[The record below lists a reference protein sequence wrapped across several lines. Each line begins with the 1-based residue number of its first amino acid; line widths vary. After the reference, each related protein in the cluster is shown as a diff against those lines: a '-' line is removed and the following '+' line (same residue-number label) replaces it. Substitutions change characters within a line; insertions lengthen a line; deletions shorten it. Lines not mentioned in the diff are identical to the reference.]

1 MTAIPSPAVT
11 PARRAFDSDVV
22 RAAVTAAAQAI
33 AAYGEQE
40 GVNLTP
46 EQCETLAETAISHYL
61 TFQAG
66 VDYASQ
72 THKAAEPG
80 Q

>member
-1 MTAIPSPAVT
+1 MTT
-11 PARRAFDSDVV
+11 PMQAFDSDIV

-40 GVNLTP
+40 GISLTP
-46 EQCETLAETAISHYL
+46 EQCETLAETGISHYL

-66 VDYASQ
+66 VHYASH
-72 THKAAEPG
+72 TRPTPAP
-80 Q
+80 

>member
-1 MTAIPSPAVT
+1 MTDPSPA
-11 PARRAFDSDVV
+11 PARMPAFDSDVV

-33 AAYGEQE
+33 AAYSDQE
-40 GVNLTP
+40 GIRLTP
-46 EQCETLAETAISHYL
+46 EQCETLADTGISHYL

-66 VDYASQ
+66 VHYASQ
-72 THKAAEPG
+72 TRTAPEPG